1 MDTSDYTRRLVRLVE
16 VCRSLSANLE
26 PQPLLQYLIEVGAE
40 LTACEY
46 CAFLAVEPDAGSL
59 RFISAPWFKQNEM
72 RRICLPVHESA
83 AGQAFLSG
91 SPVVIHD
98 AASDSRIYRVVDAE
112 LGIPTRSILAVPVA
126 FRGQSI
132 GVLIA
137 VNKLGGQDYLEED
150 IFILETLA
158 AQAAMAYQTDLHV
171 RKSREAYERVL
182 EMDRTKSDLVAMLS
196 HELRTP
202 LGVVLGHALMLQE
215 TADPDSRRT
224 LDTMI
229 DSANRLKEIIE
240 EFATIDQLDVIGS
253 NLHLTSVALDRLAWQ
268 VVESFQPLAH
278 SRGVMLEMFTTK
290 GSLVIQGDR
299 GRLQV
304 AIRNLIKNALMFTNS
319 SGRVVVR
326 VEEVPGYVR
335 VSVTDTGIGIPPA
348 EQEKIFQRFYQVEKH
363 LTRRHGGMGLGLSI
377 ARDMVECHGG
387 KILVESVEGRGSRF
401 TILLPQNQAQA
412 AAAGKVFTED

>member
-1 MDTSDYTRRLVRLVE
+1 
-16 VCRSLSANLE
+16 
-26 PQPLLQYLIEVGAE
+26 
-40 LTACEY
+40 
-46 CAFLAVEPDAGSL
+46 
-59 RFISAPWFKQNEM
+59 
-72 RRICLPVHESA
+72 
-83 AGQAFLSG
+83 
-91 SPVVIHD
+91 
-98 AASDSRIYRVVDAE
+98 
-112 LGIPTRSILAVPVA
+112 
-126 FRGQSI
+126 
-132 GVLIA
+132 
-137 VNKLGGQDYLEED
+137 
-150 IFILETLA
+150 
-158 AQAAMAYQTDLHV
+158 
-171 RKSREAYERVL
+171 
-182 EMDRTKSDLVAMLS
+182 
-196 HELRTP
+196 
-202 LGVVLGHALMLQE
+202 
-215 TADPDSRRT
+215 
-224 LDTMI
+224 
-229 DSANRLKEIIE
+229 
-240 EFATIDQLDVIGS
+240 
-253 NLHLTSVALDRLAWQ
+253 
-268 VVESFQPLAH
+268 
-278 SRGVMLEMFTTK
+278 MFTTK